1 MLDYKW
7 YSNHVIDTY
16 GFSVF
21 IETTKS
27 QFVLKLFFHCAIL
40 EQLFKG
46 DVPESYMCRLTD
58 DTSCLQKEDI
68 GTNIDIKDVERL
80 PRKK

>member
-7 YSNHVIDTY
+7 FSNHVTDTY

-40 EQLFKG
+40 E
-46 DVPESYMCRLTD
+46 
-58 DTSCLQKEDI
+58 
-68 GTNIDIKDVERL
+68 
-80 PRKK
+80 